1 MADLGG
7 FDARS
12 VEPASA
18 FEPLP
23 AGRYR
28 VVVTDSEE
36 KPTKSGDASYMQ
48 FTFEVIE
55 GPHAGRKLWARLNL
69 NNPSA
74 QAVQIARAELSALC
88 RAVGVL
94 TPQDTSELHD
104 IPLDVK
110 VSLRIRHDTGEHTN
124 EIKGYFAPEQPQAKP
139 QPARPAA
146 PTPHRQPAA
155 APTWRRQPA
164 AAPTSAAAPPLDP
177 NAPNAPY

>member
-7 FDARS
+7 FDACS

-36 KPTKSGDASYMQ
+36 KPTKRGDASYMQ

-110 VSLRIRHDTGEHTN
+110 VSLRIRQDTGEHTN

-139 QPARPAA
+139 QTACPAA
-146 PTPHRQPAA
+146 TTPQRQPV
-155 APTWRRQPA
+155 APAWWRQPA

>member
-1 MADLGG
+1 MPGLLSRRR
-7 FDARS
+7 RS
-12 VEPASA
+12 S
-18 FEPLP
+18 
-23 AGRYR
+23 RCR
-28 VVVTDSEE
+28 
-36 KPTKSGDASYMQ
+36 PTKSGEASYMQ

-55 GPHAGRKLWARLNL
+55 GPHAGRKLWSRLNL

-94 TPQDTSELHD
+94 TPQDTDELHN

-110 VSLRIRHDTGEHTN
+110 VSLRIRQDTGEHTN

-164 AAPTSAAAPPLDP
+164 AAPTSTAAPPLNP
-177 NAPNAPY
+177 NAPNPPF